1 MNSCTHIACK
11 KIFNSHLIIKHLQ
24 NLNKNNNVYEKSL
37 QFTIGEQFSMYLIMN
52 YFNFSN
58 KINSNGALMPYSIGH
73 LKYVTSKTQDV
84 KYIVI
89 DVSKTM

>member
-1 MNSCTHIACK
+1 
-11 KIFNSHLIIKHLQ
+11 
-24 NLNKNNNVYEKSL
+24 
-37 QFTIGEQFSMYLIMN
+37 MN

-58 KINSNGALMPYSIGH
+58 KIHSNGVLMPYSFRH
-73 LKYVTSKTQDV
+73 LKHVTSKTQDV